1 MGTTVGRLYF
11 YVVTAVSLL
20 VMAFGGGSLLS
31 SLGRLILEPGS
42 PTSGDIS
49 YWRTTLSTYIPMLA
63 VGGAVW
69 AIHWYAMRR
78 RVAQFPEEQQ
88 AALRK
93 LFLNVVLTIASAI
106 ALYNTARLLYY
117 ILSAVTG
124 AALPAFEVQSKPFQM
139 YNAAVWLL
147 VYGFVW
153 YYHWQVEEEEGRE
166 TAAGRTLR
174 RWYLY
179 ITSSVSLGV
188 LGAGVYFNLSLIISY
203 VLKGFA
209 VQVAGNDSATL
220 FRQWSLTLAPVIGG
234 SLWWVLHWRYASRS
248 DVGSVLRQVYLYFWI
263 FVGVAISVGASGAI
277 LYQGLRYLFGY
288 RDVSVNAQL
297 GFLQMALPLL
307 VVGGASWAYHR
318 SAVREEV
325 PQALGAQAGV
335 RRRYGYL
342 VSALGLLALTVGLA
356 NLIRVL
362 LEVGFQVGQ
371 EIGRTP
377 DWWRDQLSA
386 FISLAVLGAAVWL
399 PHWRGMERVAQVSEG
414 DSPGREQEAEERG
427 ALSRRILLF
436 LILFAAVITILFNG
450 AFVLNSLL
458 RLLLGEPATGRLLS
472 GLFASVG
479 NVAVVGLF
487 LFYHWRVLQRD
498 REAAPEAP
506 RVKAKA
512 VTALAADRFQ
522 GRVRQLEEAL
532 GKTVTMLRETP
543 SDDGLATSEA
553 QLEGYSPEELQELL
567 SRVERAPTD
576 KVLLVFT
583 PSGVEVHPYS

>member
-78 RVAQFPEEQQ
+78 RMAQFPEEQQ

-93 LFLNVVLTIASAI
+93 LFLNVILTIASVV

-117 ILSAVTG
+117 VLSAVTG
-124 AALPAFEVQSKPFQM
+124 AELPAFEVQSKPFQM

-179 ITSSVSLGV
+179 ITSSISLGA

-209 VQVAGNDSATL
+209 VQVAGNDPATL
-220 FRQWSLTLAPVIGG
+220 LRQWSLTLAPVIGG
-234 SLWWVLHWRYASRS
+234 ALWWALHWRYASRS
-248 DVGSVLRQVYLYFWI
+248 DVGGVLRQVYLYFWI
-263 FVGVAISVGASGAI
+263 LVGVATSVGASGAI

-297 GFLQMALPLL
+297 GFLQVALPLL
-307 VVGGASWAYHR
+307 VVGAASWAYHR
-318 SAVREEV
+318 SAVREEA
-325 PQALGAQAGV
+325 PQALVAQAGV

-399 PHWRGMERVAQVSEG
+399 PHWQGMERVAH
-414 DSPGREQEAEERG
+414 EQEAEERG

-458 RLLLGEPATGRLLS
+458 RLLLGEPATGRLFS
-472 GLFASVG
+472 GLFASAG

-498 REAAPEAP
+498 REAAPAAP
-506 RVKAKA
+506 RARAKA
-512 VTALAADRFQ
+512 VTVLAADRFQ

-543 SDDGLATSEA
+543 GDDGLATPEA
-553 QLEGYSPEELQELL
+553 PLEGYSPEELQEIL
-567 SRVERAPTD
+567 SRVERAPGD
-576 KVLLVFT
+576 KVLLLFT